1 MQAKSGQY
9 YRTEQEIAKLMRGS
23 GLPVDFTNPFTR
35 DYAAVKGD
43 IAVNDQSLAEITA
56 EVGSISSRVDAT
68 ESEIAGLNSVTAS
81 LSTSVVNLTLQASDF
96 ADRLT
101 LVETDL
107 SSVITDLASHEA
119 QQSAHG
125 ATGDIVGTGDY
136 CTLTTGGTVLMA
148 AFLGPSPTSTLLVT
162 STPTAP
168 SAAYVQTE
176 AVSWVAVINEL
187 KTDFNA
193 LVDAHNALVGKLNA
207 VISTQKDAKQR
218 SL

>member
-1 MQAKSGQY
+1 MSAKSGQY

-23 GLPVDFTNPFTR
+23 GLPVEFTNPFTR

-107 SSVITDLASHEA
+107 SSVIADLASHEA

-168 SAAYVQTE
+168 SAAYVQAE

-218 SL
+218 AP

>member
-1 MQAKSGQY
+1 MS
-9 YRTEQEIAKLMRGS
+9 
-23 GLPVDFTNPFTR
+23 
-35 DYAAVKGD
+35 
-43 IAVNDQSLAEITA
+43 
-56 EVGSISSRVDAT
+56 
-68 ESEIAGLNSVTAS
+68 
-81 LSTSVVNLTLQASDF
+81 
-96 ADRLT
+96 
-101 LVETDL
+101 
-107 SSVITDLASHEA
+107 DLATHEA

-168 SAAYVQTE
+168 SAAYVQAE